1 VNKTRSPASSA
12 PTANGA
18 GALRQHVRRTLC
30 ATLAFGIV
38 AWGAGCSLM
47 APKPPP
53 PPPPPPPPKPP
64 PPPPKL
70 SISVVAARRL
80 NPDIR
85 GRASPVVVRLYELKS
100 VAPFDSADFMSLYEK
115 DRSVL
120 GSELVAREE
129 FMLEPGESKAIDK
142 LLAPEVRCLGVVVT
156 FREIERAQWRGVV
169 NLVPGKDNA
178 VVIKLEDVL
187 VRAGMAGR

>member
-1 VNKTRSPASSA
+1 MR
-12 PTANGA
+12 
-18 GALRQHVRRTLC
+18 RVRRTLC
-30 ATLAFGIV
+30 TTMVLGLV
-38 AWGAGCSLM
+38 AWCAGCSLM

-70 SISVVAARRL
+70 SISIVAAPMV
-80 NPDIR
+80 NPDVR

-100 VAPFDSADFMSLYEK
+100 VAPFNAADFMSLYEQ

-129 FMLEPGESKAIDK
+129 LMLEPGETKAISK
-142 LLAPEVRCLGVVVT
+142 LLAPEVRSLGVVAT
-156 FREIERAQWRGVV
+156 FREIDKAQWRGAVA
-169 NLVPGKDNA
+169 LEPGKDNSVMINLRD
-178 VVIKLEDVL
+178 VV
-187 VRAGMAGR
+187 VRARMAGR